1 MEIDVSDIIF
11 FVLIL
16 IVLLN
21 NAAVLAFSSNLIDCF
36 WNNIF
41 FCGAGLEH

>member
-1 MEIDVSDIIF
+1 MEIDVTLSDIIF

-36 WNNIF
+36 
-41 FCGAGLEH
+41 